1 MTRLLLYINMY
12 IEFHICNSLPSSD
25 KAYSKEMQMAD
36 KLVYSQIQLSPV
48 LQQGRETVT
57 SKWMDLEI
65 QMNFDSDTYHLDA

>member
-48 LQQGRETVT
+48 LQ
-57 SKWMDLEI
+57 
-65 QMNFDSDTYHLDA
+65 